1 MRIVS
6 EDYGAANV
14 TVTVEW
20 AHLEGA
26 VYNVK
31 VLPSLAIT
39 RSTNS
44 FHVIIPYNT
53 EYNLS
58 VEASAPCKLNTTA
71 LVELYYGEAYS
82 CDLRSV

>member
-6 EDYGAANV
+6 EDYGVANV

-20 AHLEGA
+20 AQLEGA
-26 VYNVK
+26 VYIVK

-44 FHVIIPYNT
+44 CQLIIPYNT

-58 VEASAPCKLNTTA
+58 VEASAPCRLSTTA